1 MTRSI
6 RRLPCTPTPYS
17 RPRSNRRPSDQITPV
32 PVRLPLQDPPAHV
45 LDFIIQYQS
54 YELPLHVTSRT
65 PERAVKYFLVLRM
78 FPLMRE
84 LLRCPADQ
92 LPHTVAVTGSGEF
105 QFQCSKCDIQ
115 TVPTRLSPEQLQAL
129 KTNFQV
135 WLNHRREESER
146 TAQAKWVEKTVR
158 EIEKTSAAHKRF
170 MKKIQK
176 EVEQVE
182 RECKELDK
190 QIAKQN
196 AKQVACDE

>member
-32 PVRLPLQDPPAHV
+32 PVCLPLQDPPAHV

-54 YELPLHVTSRT
+54 YELPLHVTSHT

-92 LPHTVAVTGSGEF
+92 LPHTVAL
-105 QFQCSKCDIQ
+105 
-115 TVPTRLSPEQLQAL
+115 PTRLSPEQLQAL

-146 TAQAKWVEKTVR
+146 TAWAKWVEKTVR